1 MLDYMLNSLCNIF
14 WFLYR
19 NIFLKY
25 IWMEECIE
33 VLILCLKL
41 SFCNDIMNIE
51 CVFKDSVIYDLF
63 YFVNKFD
70 RWVYVIMNWDNR
82 Y

>member
-1 MLDYMLNSLCNIF
+1 
-14 WFLYR
+14 
-19 NIFLKY
+19 
-25 IWMEECIE
+25 MEECIE

-70 RWVYVIMNWDNR
+70 R
-82 Y
+82 